1 LRGEKLRASASSTL
15 RSRALFLWQNI
26 RSPFTTGGLT
36 PSGRQLSRLM
46 VEALAPQPGEV
57 VVEFGPGTGV
67 FTKALLRAG
76 VAPENLI
83 LIEFS
88 PHFVKYLRREFP
100 NVQVIEGS
108 AADLP
113 RHLAGLGHSTV
124 SKIISG
130 LPLRSMPQ
138 PLRVAITEAVSGGL
152 AAGGTYV
159 QFSYFRVA
167 PLPENLAR
175 SVGLAGRC
183 IGMAIRNLPP
193 AFVYR
198 YQKSG

>member
-1 LRGEKLRASASSTL
+1 MNHRAARTAASSTL

-26 RSPFTTGGLT
+26 RSPTTTGGLT

-46 VEALAPQPGEV
+46 VETLAPQPGEV

-67 FTKALLRAG
+67 FTKALLQAG

-88 PHFVKYLRREFP
+88 PDFVKFLRSEFP
-100 NVQVIEGS
+100 NVKVIEGS

-113 RHLAGLGHSTV
+113 RHLAAIGLGKVT
-124 SKIISG
+124 KIISG
-130 LPLRSMPQ
+130 LPLRSMSES
-138 PLRVAITEAVSGGL
+138 LRIAITEAVAESL
-152 AAGGTYV
+152 AAGGSYV
-159 QFSYFRVA
+159 QFSYFRIS
-167 PLPENLAR
+167 PLPEKLAVNLR
-175 SVGLAGRC
+175 LAGRC
-183 IGMAIRNLPP
+183 TGMAIRNLPP